1 MRLTKSTRYIAVGLT
16 KNGIDMEYEN
26 GLRKGATSIVYIP
39 TGALILRGYRLEDL
53 TSIYNEMKDAG
64 LDITLIRGV

>member
-1 MRLTKSTRYIAVGLT
+1 
-16 KNGIDMEYEN
+16 
-26 GLRKGATSIVYIP
+26 
-39 TGALILRGYRLEDL
+39 LILRGYRLEDL

>member
-1 MRLTKSTRYIAVGLT
+1 
-16 KNGIDMEYEN
+16 MEYEN